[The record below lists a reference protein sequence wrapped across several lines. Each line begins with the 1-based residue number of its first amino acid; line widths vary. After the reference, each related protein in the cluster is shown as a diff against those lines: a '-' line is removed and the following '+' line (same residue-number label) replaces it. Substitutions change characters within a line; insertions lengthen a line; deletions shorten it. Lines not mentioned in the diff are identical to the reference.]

1 MKSAPKNRQERQFS
15 VESIC
20 DAFSLKRD
28 AYYKFHKRY
37 LAKKEVEQIVVELV
51 RKSRRTLPREG
62 TRKLMRSLH
71 NDFQMNN
78 LKIGRDQLFRILREN
93 ELLVRRKKY
102 SSRTTNSYHRFYKYR
117 NIIKELKI
125 HRPNQVW
132 AADITYI
139 RTIKGFCY
147 LALITD
153 MHSRKIV
160 GYDLSDSLELTGC
173 VRALKKAL
181 YHNRIVDKLIH
192 HSDRGIQ
199 YCSNVYSNE
208 LKRKKI
214 DISMTEE
221 NHCYENALA
230 ERVNG
235 ILKDEFY
242 LDQTFASVVQAKKAA
257 KNAIKL
263 YNSKRLHLSL
273 DYKTPNYVHQYAA

>member
-1 MKSAPKNRQERQFS
+1 METIDNNPKERPY
-15 VESIC
+15 SISIIC
-20 DAFSLKRD
+20 KGYYLTRDAFYKHKKRYVKQIKIENQVLKIV
-28 AYYKFHKRY
+28 HKR
-37 LAKKEVEQIVVELV
+37 
-51 RKSRRTLPREG
+51 RRTLPREG
-62 TRKLMRSLH
+62 TRKLMRSLKSDFEKH
-71 NDFQMNN
+71 NI
-78 LKIGRDQLFRILREN
+78 KIGRDQLLRILRDN
-93 ELLVRRKKY
+93 DLLIRRKKY
-102 SSRTTNSYHRFYKYR
+102 SPRTTNSHHRFYKYK
-117 NIIKELKI
+117 NIIKDVVI
-125 HRPNQVW
+125 NRSNQVW
-132 AADITYI
+132 TADITYI

-181 YHNRIVDKLIH
+181 YHNRKSKNLTH
-192 HSDRGIQ
+192 HWDRGIQ
-199 YCSNVYSNE
+199 YCSNVYTNE

-214 DISMTEE
+214 
-221 NHCYENALA
+221 ALA

-242 LDQTFASVVQAKKAA
+242 LDQTFASVEEAKIAT

-273 DYKTPNYVHQYAA
+273 DFKTPNNVHQKAA

>member
-1 MKSAPKNRQERQFS
+1 MKTAPKNRKERQFTI
-15 VESIC
+15 EAIC

-37 LAKKEVEQIVVELV
+37 LAKKEVEQIVVGLV
-51 RKSRRTLPREG
+51 RNSRRTLPREG
-62 TRKLMRSLH
+62 TRKLMKSLH
-71 NDFQMNN
+71 DDFRKHR

-93 ELLVRRKKY
+93 GLLIRRKKY
-102 SSRTTNSYHRFYKYR
+102 SSRTTNSHHRFYKYG
-117 NIIKELKI
+117 NIIKDLKI
-125 HRPNQVW
+125 YRPNQVW
-132 AADITYI
+132 ASDITYI

-153 MHSRKIV
+153 MYSRKIV
-160 GYDLSDSLELTGC
+160 GFDLSDSLELKGC
-173 VRALKKAL
+173 VRALNKAI
-181 YHNRIVDKLIH
+181 YNAKNIKQLIH

-199 YCSNVYSNE
+199 YCSNIYTRI

-214 DISMTEE
+214 EISMTEE
-221 NHCYENALA
+221 NHCYENAMA

-242 LDQTFASVVQAKKAA
+242 LDQTFTSVVQAKKAT

-263 YNSKRLHLSL
+263 YNNKRLHLSL
-273 DYKTPNYVHQYAA
+273 EYKTPNYVHQYAA

>member
-1 MKSAPKNRQERQFS
+1 MKKAPINQKDRLFNIET
-15 VESIC
+15 IC
-20 DAFSLKRD
+20 GAFSLKRD

-37 LAKKEVEQIVVELV
+37 TAKKQVEQIVVELV

-71 NDFQMNN
+71 DDFQKQH
-78 LKIGRDQLFRILREN
+78 LKIGGDQLFRILREN
-93 ELLVRRKKY
+93 GLLIRRKKY
-102 SSRTTNSYHRFYKYR
+102 SPRTTNSHHRSHKYG
-117 NIIKELKI
+117 NVIKDLKTN
-125 HRPNQVW
+125 RPDQVW
-132 AADITYI
+132 ASDITYI

-153 MHSRKIV
+153 MYSRKTV
-160 GYDLSDSLELTGC
+160 GFDLSDSLELKGC
-173 VRALKKAL
+173 VRALNKAI
-181 YHNRIVDKLIH
+181 YNAKNTKQLIH

-199 YCSNVYSNE
+199 YCSNIYARIP
-208 LKRKKI
+208 KRKKI
-214 DISMTEE
+214 EISMTEE

-242 LDQTFASVVQAKKAA
+242 LDQTFTSVVHAKKAT

-263 YNSKRLHLSL
+263 YNNKRLHLSL
-273 DYKTPNYVHQYAA
+273 NYKTPDYVHQYAA